1 MCRSASLS
9 LSLCV
14 CVVETSDETQP
25 AASGHVDERCERG
38 KRRKEKCRDVKFK
51 PVFHSPAVFRRERRL
66 AAAPGCHGCTHTSWA
81 HSNKVVGVVDNW
93 PGRTRTRPELN
104 VFKAGCWKQ
113 IAYRVRESCLV
124 YLAKWCDRSDLSS
137 D

>member
-1 MCRSASLS
+1 M
-9 LSLCV
+9 

-66 AAAPGCHGCTHTSWA
+66 AAAPGCVTAARTH
-81 HSNKVVGVVDNW
+81 
-93 PGRTRTRPELN
+93 PGPMLTKWWESETTGLDGHVRGLN
-104 VFKAGCWKQ
+104 
-113 IAYRVRESCLV
+113 
-124 YLAKWCDRSDLSS
+124 
-137 D
+137 